1 MVSRVKPLFYL
12 AGIFGLV
19 LTTVL
24 IAWQGFSVVYDALA
38 IAGWGLV
45 VVALFHFI
53 PLVIDTLAWRKLLQD
68 PRRPSLSVMAWM
80 LWIRE
85 AADALLPLAQVGG
98 QLVGTRLL
106 MMHQVRGAPAA
117 ASVVL
122 ELTLSV
128 ATQLLFTLMGLVL
141 LLVLVQQ
148 DPGLTLSVVGG
159 VTLGS
164 LAVYGFVRVQ
174 RRGLFQMLLN
184 RLSAM
189 AGGRRWLTLVGGA
202 ARLDQAIAELYRQPR
217 LLLTSSCWL
226 MLSWLLGAGEV
237 WLALYFLGHPIGLL
251 ESLLLESLGRA
262 VRSASFMVPGS
273 LGVQEGGF
281 MILVTLLGL
290 SPEIGLTL
298 SLAKRVRELL
308 IGVPALIVWQWLESR
323 KIWNDRVN
331 DSESADIH

>member
-1 MVSRVKPLFYL
+1 MKPLLYL
-12 AGIFGLV
+12 AGILGLA
-19 LTTVL
+19 LTTAL

-45 VVALFHFI
+45 VVALFHVI
-53 PLVIDTLAWRKLLQD
+53 PLFIDTLAWRNLLQD
-68 PRRPSLSVMAWM
+68 PHRPSLRVMVWM

-85 AADALLPLAQVGG
+85 AVDALLPLAQVGG
-98 QLVGTRLL
+98 QLVGTRIL
-106 MMHQVRGAPAA
+106 MMHQVRGASAG

-148 DPGLTLSVVGG
+148 DSGVALSVVAG

-164 LAVYGFVRVQ
+164 VIIYGFVRVQ

-184 RLSAM
+184 GLSVM
-189 AGGRRWLTLVGGA
+189 AGGRRWLALVGGA

-226 MLSWLLGAGEV
+226 LLSWLLGAGEV
-237 WLALYFLGHPIGLL
+237 WLALCFLGHPIGLL
-251 ESLLLESLGRA
+251 ESVLLESLGRA

-281 MILVTLLGL
+281 MVLGTLLGL
-290 SPEIGLTL
+290 SPETGLTI

-308 IGVPALIVWQWLESR
+308 VGVPALIVWQWLESR
-323 KIWNDRVN
+323 HIWNDRVS
-331 DSESADIH
+331 DSESA